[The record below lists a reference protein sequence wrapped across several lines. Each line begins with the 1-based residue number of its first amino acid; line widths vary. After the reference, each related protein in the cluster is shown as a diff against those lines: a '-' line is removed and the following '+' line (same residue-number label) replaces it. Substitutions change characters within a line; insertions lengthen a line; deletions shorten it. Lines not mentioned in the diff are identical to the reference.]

1 MPNTQTCVQTNRG
14 TSRNT
19 STTITTPATNYT
31 VSTSRTTTFA
41 TSQNTTTTFNTTTT
55 WATSRTTQV
64 KLLLNQRQDRLQ
76 LLVLR
81 QLLGILVE
89 LQLLIQV
96 LQHLKILLLRLI
108 QVHPQQ
114 RHSILQQRIV
124 QQLHIILVPVPQ
136 PHSIQPPHSILL
148 PHITQPPHLILLPHI
163 ILVPVLPPRLIRQLL
178 LIPPRHLKQVN

>member
-1 MPNTQTCVQTNRG
+1 MYKLIEVHQETQVQRLQHPLQIILLVLVEQLHLLQVKTQLQRLIPLLLGLLVEPRHLTPQPLSQQRG
-14 TSRNT
+14 K
-19 STTITTPATNYT
+19 
-31 VSTSRTTTFA
+31 
-41 TSQNTTTTFNTTTT
+41 
-55 WATSRTTQV
+55 QV

-114 RHSILQQRIV
+114 RHSNL
-124 QQLHIILVPVPQ
+124 
-136 PHSIQPPHSILL
+136 
-148 PHITQPPHLILLPHI
+148 
-163 ILVPVLPPRLIRQLL
+163 
-178 LIPPRHLKQVN
+178 